1 MSGKYDDIIHLPRH
15 VSATRPRMSIAD
27 RAAQFSPFAALAGHH
42 EAIREV
48 GRYTQEKIELDEQ
61 SREILALRLQ
71 KLLENQGMRYKVR
84 VTYFVKDARK
94 NGGAYFTLT
103 GVVDKFIESE
113 SCIVM
118 TDKTRIPLADIVD
131 IQADMNS

>member
-15 VSATRPRMSIAD
+15 VSATRPRMPIAD
-27 RAAQFSPFAALAGHH
+27 RAAQFSPFAALTGHH

-48 GRYTQEKIELDEQ
+48 GRYTQEKIELDDQ

-71 KLLENQGMRYKVR
+71 KLLENQGMRYEVR
-84 VTYFVKDARK
+84 VTYFIKDVRK

-118 TDKTRIPLADIVD
+118 TDKTRIHLADIVD

>member
-27 RAAQFSPFAALAGHH
+27 RAAQFFPFAALTGHH
-42 EAIREV
+42 ATIREV
-48 GRYTQEKIELDEQ
+48 GRYIQEKIELDEQ
-61 SREILALRLQ
+61 IREILALRLQ
-71 KLLENQGMRYKVR
+71 KLLENQGMGYEVR
-84 VTYFVKDARK
+84 VTYFVKDVRK

-103 GVVDKFIESE
+103 GGVEKFVEYE

-118 TDKTRIPLADIVD
+118 TDKTRISLADIVD